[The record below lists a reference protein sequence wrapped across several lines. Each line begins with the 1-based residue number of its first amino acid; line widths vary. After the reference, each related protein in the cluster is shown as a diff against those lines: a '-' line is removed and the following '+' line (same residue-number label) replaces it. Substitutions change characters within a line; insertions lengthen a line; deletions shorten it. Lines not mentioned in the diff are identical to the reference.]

1 MPPTNEPAILRPM
14 KWDTQLNVRL
24 EASTESDLKKEADRT
39 GNTRSQIAREAILKE
54 LALRKRIQK
63 LEREHEGALQNVS
76 GV

>member
-1 MPPTNEPAILRPM
+1 MPPTNEPTILRPM

-24 EASTESDLKKEADRT
+24 EAATESDLKKEADRT

-54 LALRKRIQK
+54 LALRKRVRK

>member
-39 GNTRSQIAREAILKE
+39 GNTRSQIAREAILTE